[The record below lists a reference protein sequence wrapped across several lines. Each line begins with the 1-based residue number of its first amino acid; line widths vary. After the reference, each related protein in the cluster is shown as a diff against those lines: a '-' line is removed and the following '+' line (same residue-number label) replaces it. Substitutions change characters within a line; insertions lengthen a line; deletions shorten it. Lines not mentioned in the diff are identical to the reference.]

1 MRVCVLGMLLVMS
14 FGGSAQSIFKVV
26 QTVKSNDIRETDGG
40 ADTATYYRIHLASDD
55 SDANPPYPFHFS
67 DHPIDTLRAIA
78 ALLSFENDDRRCAL
92 PITDYDK
99 TKPPYYT
106 GRDTHYS
113 IQVEALY
120 LINQLVYPDPFT
132 YAPYPALFDDLNKR
146 ELATSG
152 LVISQAF
159 YAYGKWFKKVKK
171 IGLAEIRAKKIM
183 PLDGAYVRW
192 Y

>member
-1 MRVCVLGMLLVMS
+1 MILMGLS
-14 FGGSAQSIFKVV
+14 FSGKTQSIFKVV
-26 QTVKSNDIRETDGG
+26 LTIKSDAIMDVDGA
-40 ADTATYYRIHLASDD
+40 ADTATYYRIHLSNDT
-55 SDANPPYPFHFS
+55 SEANRPYPFDFS
-67 DHPIDTLRAIA
+67 GQAIDTVRAIA
-78 ALLSFENDDRRCAL
+78 ELLAFENDDRRCAL
-92 PITDYDK
+92 PITDYDRGRE
-99 TKPPYYT
+99 PYYT

-120 LINQLVYPDPFT
+120 LINQLLYPSPFT
-132 YAPYPALFDDLNKR
+132 YAPYPVLFDDLNKR

-159 YAYGKWFKKVKK
+159 YAYGKWFKKLRKVG
-171 IGLAEIRAKKIM
+171 ITEIRNKKIM